1 MIEMTHDVY
10 QDLTFERERELFHTC
25 LQCKPHR
32 SPLLQNFG
40 LAASAVRETLTTTKA
55 KLEFLEAIT
64 NEGTGRLYR
73 QYLEEGHNEIWK
85 EQSEDSIPC
94 KLLCI
99 SPLQGCLL

>member
-1 MIEMTHDVY
+1 MFVY
-10 QDLTFERERELFHTC
+10 QDLTFEKERELFHTC

-40 LAASAVRETLTTTKA
+40 LAASAVRETLTTTAATKA

-73 QYLEEGHNEIWK
+73 QYLEEGHIKLNEIWK
-85 EQSEDSIPC
+85 EQSEDSIHC
-94 KLLCI
+94 KLLWVYP
-99 SPLQGCLL
+99 S